1 MDKATDA
8 LYERMVAEQQKYR
21 DWLKSQPPDEI
32 LNHAYE
38 YAVREDILAAM
49 EEIDLP
55 LRQAAALLA
64 APAPLAEVYRYFDK
78 LDIPVLDTMEMCI
91 RTRGEDLAQQVEQT
105 LDFASPS
112 EP

>member
-8 LYERMVAEQQKYR
+8 LYGRMAAEQQKYR

-64 APAPLAEVYRYFDK
+64 VPAPLAEVYRYFDK

-91 RTRGEDLAQQVEQT
+91 RTRGEDLAQQMEETLQT
-105 LDFASPS
+105 QPPL